1 MKKIRFSF
9 VILSLALFLIMLT
22 FMRHVAKQV
31 ELISGGTAIL
41 DLNFYNSKEF
51 MMQTLQELGQEG
63 RDFYLSKFFIVDF
76 FYPITYAAFYGFTIL
91 YVLEKLKNH
100 SRLIKLLA
108 LIPVCGMCFDWMEN
122 VFIGSLLTIFP
133 NDSAF
138 LYLMVTMSTIL
149 KFSFVY
155 LAVVTIIIL
164 VGIVIIKRNKFLNT
178 N

>member
-1 MKKIRFSF
+1 MKKIRFLY

-51 MMQTLQELGQEG
+51 MMQTLQELSQKG
-63 RDFYLSKFFIVDF
+63 RDFYLTKFFIVDF
-76 FYPITYAAFYGFTIL
+76 FYPITYAAFYGITIL
-91 YVLEKLKNH
+91 YVLEKLGNH
-100 SRLIKLLA
+100 SKSIKLRA
-108 LIPVCGMCFDWMEN
+108 LIPVCGMCFDWLEN
-122 VFIGSLLTIFP
+122 VSISSLLTTFP
-133 NDSAF
+133 NDSTL
-138 LYLMVTMSTIL
+138 LYLMATISTIL